1 MLNRTTAPPIKEAID
16 YDLKLPAYQLLTLKN
31 EVPVYMI
38 NAGAQDVVQ
47 IEFVF
52 YAGNWYENQKT
63 AAAAANSLLKN
74 GTSTKNA
81 FEINEVF
88 DNYGAFCQTACYN
101 ETAVIQLSG
110 LTKHIERL
118 LPEVAALITDATYP
132 EEELAIYKQNS
143 KQRLSVNLQKS
154 DFVASRLIDACLYGE
169 SHPYGTY
176 TNATDLD
183 ALEVD
188 SIRNFY
194 KQYYSH
200 GECVIFASG
209 KLPANLEQL
218 LNDIFGS
225 LSLKKPSKHLPE
237 KIMQPATEKKYNII
251 NDANGVQGAIRIAR
265 PFVTRQHPDFTKLM
279 LLNTLFGGYFG
290 SRLMTNI
297 REDKGYTYGINSY
310 VQNHIHQSAWLIA
323 TDAGKE
329 VCEATIAEVY
339 KEMALLQTDLV
350 DAEELALVRNY
361 MAGLILGSLDGPFQ
375 IMAKWKNIILNDLDE
390 NYFYQSIKA
399 IRETTAE
406 ELQQLAKKYFNK
418 EDFFEMVVY

>member
-1 MLNRTTAPPIKEAID
+1 MLNRTIAPAIKEAID
-16 YDLKLPAYQLLTLKN
+16 YDLKLPAYQLASLSN
-31 EVPVYMI
+31 GVPVYMI

-52 YAGNWYENQKT
+52 YAGNWYETQKT
-63 AAAAANSLLKN
+63 VAAAANALLKN
-74 GTSTKNA
+74 GTTTKSA

-110 LTKHIERL
+110 LTKYIERL
-118 LPEVAALITDATYP
+118 LPEVGSLITDATYP
-132 EEELAIYKQNS
+132 DEELAIYKQNS

-154 DFVASRLIDACLYGE
+154 DFVASRMIDACLYGE
-169 SHPYGTY
+169 THPYGTY
-176 TNATDLD
+176 TNAADID
-183 ALEVD
+183 ALDVD

-194 KQYYSH
+194 KQYYSN

-209 KLPANLEQL
+209 QLPANIAQI
-218 LNDIFGS
+218 LNDVFGH
-225 LSLKKPSKHLPE
+225 LPFKKPSKKIPE
-237 KIMQPATEKKYNII
+237 KIIQPATEKKYNIV
-251 NDANGVQGAIRIAR
+251 NDENGVQGAIRIAR
-265 PFVTRQHPDFTKLM
+265 PFITRQHPDFTKLM

-297 REDKGYTYGINSY
+297 REEKGYTYGIHSY
-310 VQNHIHQSAWLIA
+310 VQNHIHQSAWVIA
-323 TDAGKE
+323 TDAGKD

-339 KEMALLQTDLV
+339 KEMALLQSEII
-350 DAEELALVRNY
+350 DADELALVRNY

-375 IMAKWKNIILNDLDE
+375 IMAKWKNIVLNNLDE
-390 NYFYQSIKA
+390 NYFYESIKA
-399 IRETTAE
+399 IRETTGE
-406 ELQQLAKKYFNK
+406 ELQLLAKKYLNK